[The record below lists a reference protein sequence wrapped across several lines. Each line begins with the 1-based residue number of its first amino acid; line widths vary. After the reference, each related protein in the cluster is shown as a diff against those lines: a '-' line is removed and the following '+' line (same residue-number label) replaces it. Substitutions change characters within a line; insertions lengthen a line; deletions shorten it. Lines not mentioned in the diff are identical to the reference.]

1 MLLTNR
7 KHTSVTFYQPVWCGT
22 GRLERDT
29 ACHNPA
35 FYLLWDLWS
44 TYFSS
49 LEPVSSSLKWGEMML
64 HFTVCYGDK
73 IMRRRFVHFLLG
85 SRQRSKVPMLLLQSL
100 RTDTKTLVSSIIYV
114 NHKRAF
120 SSPFPGPRERPQ
132 GLPAL

>member
-49 LEPVSSSLKWGEMML
+49 LEPVSSSLKNGIIIELWE
-64 HFTVCYGDK
+64 Y
-73 IMRRRFVHFLLG
+73 
-85 SRQRSKVPMLLLQSL
+85 QSY
-100 RTDTKTLVSSIIYV
+100 TCK
-114 NHKRAF
+114 
-120 SSPFPGPRERPQ
+120 
-132 GLPAL
+132 GL